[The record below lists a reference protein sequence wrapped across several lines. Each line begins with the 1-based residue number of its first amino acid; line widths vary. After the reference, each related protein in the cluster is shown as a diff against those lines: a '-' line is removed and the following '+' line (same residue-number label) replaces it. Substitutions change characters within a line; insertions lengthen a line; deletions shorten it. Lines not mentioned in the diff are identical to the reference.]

1 MTNGPLL
8 PFRDLLNVAPK
19 AAAPAEPMLGE
30 ISAPHCHNGRAA
42 GFHDDGRNVI
52 PVRLLRDVD
61 NPAIDTGRPDDLALF
76 AKVHGGL
83 WRGDLV
89 ARTGF
94 DLNEGQRE
102 RPRRFVVGD
111 DVDLA
116 RDLAAVSAA
125 PDRGDEIS
133 GDYPVAPSLEILRD
147 QPLAVFPQRQM

>member
-1 MTNGPLL
+1 MTNDKLS
-8 PFRDLLNVAPK
+8 DLLNVASQ
-19 AAAPAEPMLGE
+19 AAAPSESLLRE
-30 ISAPHCHNGRAA
+30 ISAPHSHNGRAA
-42 GFHDDGRNVI
+42 GFHDYGRHVI
-52 PVRLLRDVD
+52 PVRLLRNVG
-61 NPAIDTGRPDDLALF
+61 NPAIDAGRPDDLALF
-76 AKVHGGL
+76 AKVH
-83 WRGDLV
+83 GDLV

-133 GDYPVAPSLEILRD
+133 GDYPVALSLEILRD